1 LQRSYWKPVSE
12 RNLTIQTKSPEQTLE
27 VGKTIGALVEPNTVI
42 ALSGNLGAGKTWLA
56 KGIAYGL
63 DVPDYEYVNSPAY
76 DLVHEY
82 IGRLKIF
89 HLDLYRLDDLST
101 DDQLM
106 IQEFYSA
113 DGICL
118 IEWPSRLEHYPSVYP
133 AEYLAVQIDAP
144 DPDRA
149 DERSIIFSANGNH
162 HETLLEQLAQKLTL

>member
-1 LQRSYWKPVSE
+1 MPVSHG
-12 RNLTIQTKSPEQTLE
+12 NLTIQTSSPEQTLE
-27 VGKTIGALVEPNTVI
+27 VGKTIGALAEPNIVI
-42 ALSGNLGAGKTWLA
+42 TLSGNLGAGKTWLA
-56 KGIAYGL
+56 KGIAYGM

-106 IQEFYSA
+106 IQEFYNA
-113 DGICL
+113 GGVCL
-118 IEWPSRLEHYPSVYP
+118 IEWPSRLEKYTSIYP
-133 AEYLAVQIDAP
+133 AEFLAVQLDAP

-149 DERSIIFSANGNH
+149 DKRVITFSAKGDLP
-162 HETLLEQLAQKLTL
+162 ESLLKQLAQKLTL

>member
-1 LQRSYWKPVSE
+1 MPASNS
-12 RNLTIQTKSPEQTLE
+12 NLIIQSTSPEQTLE
-27 VGKTIGALVEPNTVI
+27 LGKVIGALAEPNTVI
-42 ALSGNLGAGKTWLA
+42 TLSGNLGAGKTYLA
-56 KGIAYGL
+56 KGIAYGV

-113 DGICL
+113 GGICL
-118 IEWPSRLEHYPSVYP
+118 IEWPSRLEKYPSVYP
-133 AEYLAVQIDAP
+133 AEYLAIQIDAP

-149 DERSIIFSANGNH
+149 NERTIAFSANGKQH
-162 HETLLEQLAQKLTL
+162 QVLLEQLAQKLTL

>member
-1 LQRSYWKPVSE
+1 MPASNS
-12 RNLTIQTKSPEQTLE
+12 NLIIQSISPEQTLE
-27 VGKTIGALVEPNTVI
+27 LGKVIGALAEPNTVI
-42 ALSGNLGAGKTWLA
+42 TLSGNLGAGKTWLA
-56 KGIAYGL
+56 KGIAYGM

-106 IQEFYSA
+106 IQEFYGA
-113 DGICL
+113 GGICL
-118 IEWPSRLEHYPSVYP
+118 IEWPSRLEKYPSVYP
-133 AEYLAVQIDAP
+133 AEYLAIKIDAP

-149 DERSIIFSANGNH
+149 DERTITFSANGKQH
-162 HETLLEQLAQKLTL
+162 QVLLEQLAQKLTL

>member
-1 LQRSYWKPVSE
+1 MPASHG
-12 RNLTIQTKSPEQTLE
+12 NLTIQTSSPEQTLAI
-27 VGKTIGALVEPNTVI
+27 GKTIGALAEANTVI
-42 ALSGNLGAGKTWLA
+42 TLSGNLGAGKTWLA
-56 KGIAYGL
+56 KGIAYGM

-106 IQEFYSA
+106 IQEFYGA
-113 DGICL
+113 DGVCL
-118 IEWPSRLEHYPSVYP
+118 IEWPSRLEKYASVYP
-133 AEYLAVQIDAP
+133 AELLAVQIDAP

-149 DERSIIFSANGNH
+149 DERIIAFSAKGSQ
-162 HETLLEQLAQKLTL
+162 HETLLEQLSQKLTL